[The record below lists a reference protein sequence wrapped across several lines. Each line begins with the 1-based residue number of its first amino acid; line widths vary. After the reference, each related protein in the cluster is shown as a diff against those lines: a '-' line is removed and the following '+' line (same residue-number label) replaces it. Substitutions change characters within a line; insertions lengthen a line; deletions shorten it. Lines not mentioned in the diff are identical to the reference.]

1 MDPRS
6 CTLSMGLAL
15 IDSWW
20 TPQDVV
26 IDTYSHQ
33 QLILHH
39 VLMELEHV
47 LVRDLVL
54 TVVGSSDGRAYIQR
68 RLIISRF
75 GGSLRHT
82 GKETPYERIRIYH
95 PDWQGQIETS
105 IQLLG
110 LIHEVRAGRLV
121 QGRLVA

>member
-47 LVRDLVL
+47 LARDLVL
-54 TVVGSSDGRAYIQR
+54 TVAGSSDGKAYVQR
-68 RLIISRF
+68 RLVITIWWK
-75 GGSLRHT
+75 L
-82 GKETPYERIRIYH
+82 
-95 PDWQGQIETS
+95 
-105 IQLLG
+105 
-110 LIHEVRAGRLV
+110 
-121 QGRLVA
+121 